1 MPNNSDILQLWLDTG
16 FISGRTIQYC
26 QQEVNSMPEKGRE
39 GGGGLTQQ
47 EAEGGRN
54 DDNSKLRLGDERA
67 MTTAGN
73 DDDVSEA
80 RNSMTVTISLLSL
93 SRARSLSLPLSYL
106 SSESQISSLP
116 QRPTV
121 LNASPTLP
129 SPE

>member
-1 MPNNSDILQLWLDTG
+1 
-16 FISGRTIQYC
+16 
-26 QQEVNSMPEKGRE
+26 
-39 GGGGLTQQ
+39 
-47 EAEGGRN
+47 
-54 DDNSKLRLGDERA
+54 

-93 SRARSLSLPLSYL
+93 SLSLALSLPLSHL
-106 SSESQISSLP
+106 PSESPISSLP